1 MSDQWTDRL
10 SPYLDG
16 ELSQEERGD
25 LERHLETCDE
35 CKTALEQLQ
44 RVVNWAGSY
53 AGRAPSR
60 DPWPHIASAIGRARP
75 GVVSLANRRVRGRFF
90 RMPQAL
96 AAGIALLLVGTG
108 SWWIARAT
116 APENQMATV
125 IDVSSSEAGVRVAA
139 AIHAAQK
146 YGPAIAELE
155 RALSD
160 QQDSLDAATVK
171 VLREQLAIIDRAL
184 AEAQEALARDP
195 SSDFLVDHY
204 TGMMKK
210 KLTVLR
216 AATRRPLVQG

>member
-10 SPYLDG
+10 SAYLDG
-16 ELSQEERGD
+16 ELSTEEGAV
-25 LERHLETCDE
+25 LERHLETCAE
-35 CKTALEQLQ
+35 CKAALEQLR
-44 RVVNWAGSY
+44 RVVAWAGSY
-53 AGRAPSR
+53 PGRAPSK
-60 DPWPHIASAIGRARP
+60 DPWPHIETAIGKARP
-75 GVVSLANRRVRGRFF
+75 GVVSLENRRIRGRFV

-96 AAGIALLLVGTG
+96 AAGIALLLVGAG
-108 SWWIARAT
+108 SWWTARAT

-125 IDVSSSEAGVRVAA
+125 IDVSSSDAGVRIAA

-155 RALSD
+155 RALAAE
-160 QQDSLDAATVK
+160 QDSLDAATVK

-195 SSDFLVDHY
+195 NSDFLVDHY

-216 AATRRPLVQG
+216 AATRGPLVQG